1 MSRAPNYR
9 RTRAARL
16 PEPSTTPP
24 GVTKERIDRV
34 LASLHVR
41 KEANTAE
48 LAALLAT
55 HSVVIQPLLQHML
68 AMQLLVETVSS
79 PISLWKLTFSGAKEA
94 VFAFHRVRAAS
105 PRTMFVDGINPWTGV
120 KVRNSIKN
128 R

>member
-1 MSRAPNYR
+1 MKGDRPAQMP
-9 RTRAARL
+9 A
-16 PEPSTTPP
+16 
-24 GVTKERIDRV
+24 GVTKERVDKV

-41 KEANTAE
+41 KEAHTE
-48 LAALLAT
+48 EIAALLAT
-55 HSVVIQPLLQHML
+55 HSVVIAPLLQYM
-68 AMQLLVETVSS
+68 AVSGLLVEVVSSEKNS